1 MSGQIDTVVIGA
13 GQAGLATSYHL
24 TQSGREHVVLERG
37 DVADTWRTKRWE
49 GFYLNTPK
57 WTQALPGHEYTGPE
71 PDAFAS
77 LEETIA
83 YLDEYAASFA
93 APVRTGVEATS
104 LRVAGDGLE
113 VEAGDELLRAT
124 NVVIATGAY
133 QEPTPPPA
141 ARNVPGEVLQLHTS
155 EYQRPAQLPEGG
167 VLIVGGGQSGC
178 QIADELMQAGRP
190 VSMSVGRC
198 PWIPRRYRGHEIVR
212 WLVDTGFTD
221 QTVDTLPSPV
231 ARLAC
236 NPPVSG
242 NDGGHDCN
250 PLWLEE
256 RGATLLGRLQELRG
270 HTAVL
275 APDLEESLAFG
286 AARLADL
293 SALID
298 GHIAA
303 EGLDV
308 PSGETLRELPARRP
322 APELFDLRD
331 TDVSTI
337 LWSNGYRPDLRW
349 VEGLRVDDQG
359 WPVQQRGVSEIP
371 GLYFVGLHW
380 LHKRKSS
387 LLFGVGEDAEH
398 VVAQIVDR
406 A

>member
-1 MSGQIDTVVIGA
+1 MSGRIETVVIGA

-24 TQSGREHVVLERG
+24 TQAGREHVVLERG
-37 DVADTWRTKRWE
+37 DVADTWRTKRWD

-77 LEETIA
+77 LGETIA
-83 YLDEYAASFA
+83 YLEEYAASFA
-93 APVRTGVEATS
+93 APVRTGVEVTS
-104 LRVAGDGLE
+104 LRVAADALE

-133 QEPTPPPA
+133 QEPTPMPA
-141 ARNVPGEVLQLHTS
+141 GAGAPADVLQLHTS
-155 EYQRPAQLPEGG
+155 EYRRPAQLPDGA

-178 QIADELMQAGRP
+178 QIADELIQAGRP

-212 WLVDTGFTD
+212 WLIDTGFTD

-275 APDLEESLAFG
+275 APDLAESLAFG

-293 SALID
+293 IALID
-298 GHIAA
+298 GHIADK
-303 EGLDV
+303 GLDV
-308 PSGETLRELPARRP
+308 PSGEPPREPPVRRP
-322 APELFDLRD
+322 APELLDLRD
-331 TDVSTI
+331 ARVSTI
-337 LWSNGYRPDLRW
+337 LWSNGYRPDHRW
-349 VEGLRVDDQG
+349 IEGLRVDDQG
-359 WPVQQRGVSEIP
+359 WPVQQRGISEIP

-387 LLFGVGEDAEH
+387 LLFGVGDDAEH
-398 VVAQIVDR
+398 VVSHIVGR

>member
-24 TQSGREHVVLERG
+24 TQSGREHLVLERG
-37 DVADTWRTKRWE
+37 DVADTWRTKRWD

-83 YLDEYAASFA
+83 YLEEYAASFA
-93 APVRTGVEATS
+93 APVRTGAAVTR
-104 LRVAGDGLE
+104 LRVAGDALE
-113 VEAGDELLRAT
+113 VETGDELLRAT

-141 ARNVPGEVLQLHTS
+141 ATNIPDEVLQLHTS
-155 EYQRPAQLPEGG
+155 EYKRPAQLPEGG

-178 QIADELMQAGRP
+178 QIADELMQAGRA

-221 QTVDTLPSPV
+221 QTVDRLPSPG

-275 APDLEESLAFG
+275 APDLEDSLAFG

-293 SALID
+293 IALID

-308 PSGETLRELPARRP
+308 PSGEPLRELPVRKP
-322 APELFDLRD
+322 APELLDLRD
-331 TDVSTI
+331 ADVSTI

-349 VEGLRVDDQG
+349 IEGLRIDDQG
-359 WPVQQRGVSEIP
+359 WPAQQRGVSEIP

-387 LLFGVGEDAEH
+387 LLFGVGDDAEH
-398 VVAQIVDR
+398 VVSHIVGR

>member
-24 TQSGREHVVLERG
+24 TRAGREHIVLERG
-37 DVADTWRTKRWE
+37 DVADTWRTKRWD

-104 LRVAGDGLE
+104 LRVAGDAIE
-113 VEAGDELLRAT
+113 VEASDELLRAT

-141 ARNVPGEVLQLHTS
+141 ASNVPEEVLQLHTS

-198 PWIPRRYRGHEIVR
+198 PWIPRRYRGREIVR

-298 GHIAA
+298 EHVAA

-308 PSGETLRELPARRP
+308 PSGEPLRELPVRTP
-322 APELFDLRD
+322 GPELLDLRD
-331 TDVSTI
+331 ADVSTI

-349 VEGLRVDDQG
+349 IEGLRIDDQG
-359 WPVQQRGVSEIP
+359 WPVQQRGVSEVP

-398 VVAQIVDR
+398 VVAQIVGR